1 MHLPPIGILKDVRDI
16 AHIKQVQDVIN
27 KAHSENK
34 KKYMSWIEQM
44 KSLEEGLEDKVADE
58 KISQK
63 AEQKG
68 KAEERKDMEI
78 RDSILD
84 I

>member
-1 MHLPPIGILKDVRDI
+1 
-16 AHIKQVQDVIN
+16 
-27 KAHSENK
+27 
-34 KKYMSWIEQM
+34 MSWIEQM

-78 RDSILD
+78 RESILD

>member
-1 MHLPPIGILKDVRDI
+1 MLLIKHILRTEK
-16 AHIKQVQDVIN
+16 N
-27 KAHSENK
+27 
-34 KKYMSWIEQM
+34 MSWIAQM